1 MPGIDALTA
10 YLATSPG
17 GMDSVAIIAASS
29 HVDETFIIT
38 LQMVRFLT
46 IIAIGPPIARVSSPP
61 RRAAAALESPGDLL
75 RAFHPVCIDLNR

>member
-29 HVDETFIIT
+29 HVDEPFIIT
-38 LQMVRFLT
+38 PQMVRFLT
-46 IIAIGPPIARVSSPP
+46 IIATALPSRVSSPP
-61 RRAAAALESPGDLL
+61 RRAAAALKSPGDLL
-75 RAFHPVCIDLNR
+75 RAFPPVCIDLNR